1 MTTIEIPSKEEDDDQ
16 PIQFCIN
23 TILKEAKNEGRLV
36 KQLLYTML
44 SAYTNN
50 PINLAIKSPSG
61 EGKSYILHKV
71 GENFPQEDV
80 MFVAGMTDKA
90 LFHRAGKLV
99 VKNEMGEYE
108 SIDEKILK
116 IDSEINVKEDE
127 ISTAKDPN
135 LKEALQN
142 QIEGL
147 LAEKKDLGKSA
158 RKLIDLSHTTI
169 VFQDTPSLGLLSA
182 LMPLLS
188 HDKFEVEYE
197 YVDTHN
203 GIKTKTNVL
212 RGWPAV
218 ILSQAIDDSHYKR
231 YSEIQRRFIIT
242 NPKMSAEKYS
252 DAIELIGDKYGLPDF
267 AYQEEVVND
276 SDKEKTKRTIR
287 DLKDKISAC
296 VRLDPGK
303 NNVIVPFS
311 DAITAALPHEKAA
324 DMTIANRLFS
334 AISLSA
340 IINVDRRP
348 RYVLRKDGDP
358 IVQNIPFATF
368 EDLRESVS
376 FIESADGLRS
386 YVRDWYHDVFLDAY
400 NAKTE
405 PDSKTD
411 SKGQLCLKEKMVA
424 LTTEQLAEATYQK
437 QSKKFSTKQILESF
451 IYPLLNQG
459 YIDNTNSDLDKRGK
473 IYYPVI
479 SSSKNRNLFDLDQS
493 NNFSQ
498 EKRISVVNTS
508 LYPNKEYL
516 ISKIRY
522 VLKYSSEKEYYR
534 VKKIVGRENMEISI
548 EELVDAH
555 YKNPENYFEALAAG
569 GNNALDQKGVVSDEY
584 FQNTE
589 ITSELQANGTENM
602 QSTTF
607 DEQKCEKLFDRQNSN
622 NLLYSSN
629 NSSQMRPKD
638 AEDVLVECAS
648 PSKTF
653 NCFYCSE
660 HHPSDVER
668 VKHIESKHQGKLYY
682 PTPED
687 FRNRLN

>member
-1 MTTIEIPSKEEDDDQ
+1 MTTIEIPSKEEDHDQ

-36 KQLLYTML
+36 KQLLFTML

-71 GENFPQEDV
+71 GENFPPEDV

-90 LFHRAGKLV
+90 LFHRTGKLV
-99 VKNEMGEYE
+99 VKNEIGEYE
-108 SIDEKILK
+108 SIDEKIVK
-116 IDSEINVKEDE
+116 MDSEIDDKQSE
-127 ISTAKDPN
+127 ISTTKNPD
-135 LKEALQN
+135 LKQALQN
-142 QIEGL
+142 QIKEL
-147 LAEKKDLGKSA
+147 QTQKKDLGKSA

-203 GIKTKTNVL
+203 GINTRTNVL

-231 YSEIQRRFIIT
+231 YPEIQGRFIIT
-242 NPKMSAEKYS
+242 NPKMSAETYS
-252 DAIELIGDKYGLPDF
+252 DAIDLIGDRYGLPDF
-267 AYQEEVVND
+267 AYQEEIIND
-276 SDKEKTKRTIR
+276 ADKEKTKRTIR
-287 DLKDKISAC
+287 ELKDKISAC

-303 NNVIVPFS
+303 NNVMVPFS
-311 DAITAALPHEKAA
+311 DAITAALPHDKAA

-358 IVQNIPFATF
+358 VMQTIPFATF
-368 EDLRESVS
+368 EDLCESVS
-376 FIESADGLRS
+376 FIEYADGLQS
-386 YVRDWYHDVFLDAY
+386 YVRDWYYDVFLDAY
-400 NAKTE
+400 NAKTV
-405 PDSKTD
+405 PDSKIVSRDQT
-411 SKGQLCLKEKMVA
+411 LTEKTIA

-437 QSKKFSTKQILESF
+437 QNKKFSTKQILESF

-459 YIDNTNSDLDKRGK
+459 YIDNANSDLDKRSK

-498 EKRISVVNTS
+498 EKRISVVNPS

-516 ISKIRY
+516 ISRIKH
-522 VLKYSSEKEYYR
+522 VLNYSSEKEYYR
-534 VKKIVGRENMEISI
+534 VKKIVSHENKEISI
-548 EELVDAH
+548 EELVDA
-555 YKNPENYFEALAAG
+555 YYNKPENYFQTPAAG
-569 GNNALDQKGVVSDEY
+569 GNNTADQHEVLSDEY
-584 FQNTE
+584 LQNTE
-589 ITSELQANGTENM
+589 ITSKLQANGKNNM

-607 DEQKCEKLFDRQNSN
+607 DEQKCEKLFDQQNSN
-622 NLLYSSN
+622 NFLYLSN
-629 NSSQMRPKD
+629 NSSEMKS
-638 AEDVLVECAS
+638 AEDVLVECAG
-648 PSKTF
+648 PNKTF
-653 NCFYCSE
+653 KCFYCSE
-660 HHPSDVER
+660 HQSSDLER

>member
-1 MTTIEIPSKEEDDDQ
+1 MRTVEIPSKDGDQ

-36 KQLLYTML
+36 RQLVYTML

-61 EGKSYILHKV
+61 EGKSYVLHKV
-71 GENFPQEDV
+71 GENFLPEDV

-90 LFHRAGKLV
+90 LFHRTGKLV
-99 VKNEMGEYE
+99 VKNEVGEYE
-108 SIDEKILK
+108 SIEEKILK
-116 IDSEINVKEDE
+116 IDSDVEDKQCE
-127 ISTAKDPN
+127 ISTTKNPN
-135 LKEALQN
+135 LKQALQN
-142 QIEGL
+142 QIKEL
-147 LAEKKDLGKSA
+147 QTHKKDLGKRA
-158 RKLIDLSHTTI
+158 RKLIDLSHTII

-231 YSEIQRRFIIT
+231 YPEIQRRFIIT
-242 NPKMSAEKYS
+242 NPKMDVEKYS
-252 DAIELIGDKYGLPDF
+252 DAIELIGDRYGLPDF
-267 AYQEEVVND
+267 AYQEEIVND
-276 SDKEKTKRTIR
+276 ADKEKTKRIIR

-296 VRLDPGK
+296 VRLEPGK
-303 NNVIVPFS
+303 NNVVVPFNE
-311 DAITAALPHEKAA
+311 ALTAVLPHEKAA
-324 DMTIANRLFS
+324 DMTVANRLFS

-348 RYVLRKDGDP
+348 RYLLRKEGDP
-358 IVQNIPFATF
+358 IMQTIPFATF

-376 FIESADGLRS
+376 FVEYADGLRS
-386 YVRDWYHDVFLDAY
+386 YVREWYYDVFLDKY

-405 PDSKTD
+405 SDSKID
-411 SKGQLCLKEKMVA
+411 SRGQTLTEKMVA

-437 QSKKFSTKQILESF
+437 QNKKFSTKQILETF

-459 YIDNTNSDLDKRGK
+459 YIDVAGSDMGKRSK

-479 SSSKNRNLFDLDQS
+479 SSSKNRNLFDSDQS

-498 EKRISVVNTS
+498 ENRISIMNPS

-516 ISKIRY
+516 ISKIRH
-522 VLKYSSEKEYYR
+522 VLKYSSEKQYYR
-534 VKKIVGRENMEISI
+534 VEKIVSHDNLEISI
-548 EELVDAH
+548 EELVDT
-555 YKNPENYFEALAAG
+555 YYNNPENYFQSPASTAT
-569 GNNALDQKGVVSDEY
+569 NHSDPKQISYEY
-584 FQNTE
+584 LQNGE
-589 ITSELQANGTENM
+589 IASELQIKSENDAGYID
-602 QSTTF
+602 SNPET
-607 DEQKCEKLFDRQNSN
+607 CEKLFDDNKSN
-622 NLLYSSN
+622 NFLFTCYYCDYHSN
-629 NSSQMRPKD
+629 VKD
-638 AEDVLVECAS
+638 DYERHVVF
-648 PSKTF
+648 K
-653 NCFYCSE
+653 
-660 HHPSDVER
+660 HP
-668 VKHIESKHQGKLYY
+668 GKLAY
-682 PTPED
+682 PGKAYLERIGVEPKGKVMYGP
-687 FRNRLN
+687 